1 LREDVQTLAAAVVGT
16 GFIGLVHVEALRRL
30 GIEVTGVVGSSPRRS
45 TEKAEQHGLPRGYES
60 LDAML
65 ADDRVDVVHIASPN
79 DAHFDQVRTCL
90 AAGKHVICEKP
101 LAISS
106 HQTRE
111 LVRLAESTGLVNA
124 VNFNIRFYPH
134 VLEVHERVRAGDL
147 GPVRLVTGS
156 YLQDWLLL
164 ETDWNWRVERRRGGP
179 QRAVSDI
186 GSHWIDLLSF
196 ILERRPETLVADV
209 HTFLPVRYR
218 PDGPVAAFEQA
229 AADAAVPSTEVEV
242 DTDDAASVLLRWP
255 GGVRGSFTVSQVSP
269 GRKNA
274 LSFEIDGAR
283 SAACWRSERPD
294 ELWLG
299 HRDRPNEILLR
310 DPTLLSGGAASAVTI
325 PAGHAEGFENTF
337 KQLFAR
343 VYEDVAIGAPTDC
356 PAYPTFLDGHRCA
369 IVMEAIAASA
379 AEHRW
384 VEIESEPQGAY
395 L

>member
-1 LREDVQTLAAAVVGT
+1 METLAAAVVGT

-30 GIEVTGVVGSSPRRS
+30 GIDVVGVVGSSPQRG
-45 TEKAEQHGLPRGYES
+45 TAKAEQHGLPAAYEN

-79 DAHFDQVRTCL
+79 HVHFDQARRCL
-90 AAGKHVICEKP
+90 AAGKHVVCEKP
-101 LAISS
+101 LATSS
-106 HQTRE
+106 HETRE
-111 LVRLAESTGLVNA
+111 LMRLADSSGLINA

-147 GPVRLVTGS
+147 GQIRLVTGS

-164 ETDWNWRVERRRGGP
+164 DTDWNWRVERRRGGP
-179 QRAVSDI
+179 LRAVSDI

-196 ILERRPETLVADV
+196 ILDRRLAALVADM

-218 PDGPVAAFEQA
+218 PDAPVEAFAQTTT
-229 AADAAVPSTEVEV
+229 DGSIVRTAVDV
-242 DTDDAASVLLRWP
+242 DTDDAASMLLRWS
-255 GGVRGSFTVSQVSP
+255 GGVRGAFTVSQVSP

-283 SAACWRSERPD
+283 SAASWQSERPD

-299 HRDRPNEILLR
+299 HRDRPNELILR
-310 DPTLLSGGAASAVTI
+310 DPTLLSPGAASATTL
-325 PAGHAEGFENTF
+325 PGGHAEGFENTF

-343 VYEDVAIGAPTDC
+343 VYADVRSGAPADR
-356 PAYPTFLDGHRCA
+356 PDYPTFVDGHHSA
-369 IVMEAIAASA
+369 VVAEAVAASA
-379 AEHRW
+379 AEARW
-384 VEIESEPQGAY
+384 IEIESELEGSRP
-395 L
+395 